1 MVGYV
6 NTRGLK
12 GSRYI
17 LEKISEGYDILL
29 LQETK
34 LADDMSFEL
43 NNFVFPDGAIRAGL
57 AMAYRKNSD
66 VNIELLDATAYNT
79 ADRQLQLIKV
89 THARLSH
96 PVIIANVYIHCES
109 APTAKD
115 WEFLQDITYAH
126 TNVLVMGDFNARHA
140 SWDKSG
146 GNRNGKGLYN
156 ALSDLDMYLLNSGVP
171 TRLGERA
178 GDPDTVIDLTLA
190 SGDIKDR
197 TDWRTGYHIG
207 SDHLLCQVRVKYA
220 LTRTYNT
227 KKIHPYHG
235 CSDNSI
241 WGFLRNL
248 ARKGRTSV
256 PAPRRKNAPDWWTA
270 DVDSAW
276 VNKNQKDREFMRA
289 KSREPGTDTVDFV
302 SARVER
308 NKATAL
314 YKKAAAVACRKQW
327 DDLCER
333 SNLDTA
339 QFWNFLRNLDKRYTT
354 LVTCMYDED
363 GNHLQT
369 TEEQG
374 QAFLN
379 RFIKQSDH
387 DDGDARTSLLKQL
400 DGISVQAEPDQDF
413 TEEEIISAIKSSRNG
428 APGPDAVGIT
438 VFKHLDEDARTQLT
452 RAYNKSWRTGEIP
465 EKWTDS
471 YINPVPKPHKD
482 HRYLKGHRIITCQ
495 NVIGKIPEKI
505 VARRLTSFIEPFLPT
520 GLGGYR
526 PGRETWVNAA
536 AFAAETWEGFEARE
550 DTLAV
555 ALDLEDAYNKVHL
568 PLLSDKMLHLGI
580 SVQCVKWVMAA
591 LSKRRC
597 ILKYRNWR
605 SEWTTISTGLPQ
617 GSPLSPVLFNIY
629 TRDLAHLDNPVV
641 RIRTFADDIL
651 VSAKG
656 DCRDQLQA
664 RVQSALSSIMKQCE
678 EDGCEINGDKAAALF
693 CTLNNKLTQDSLP
706 VPAYGGT
713 NIEPSNSLRYLG
725 VVFDRQLNF
734 TDHVNNTLQRAI
746 RGMNALRAAAG
757 RKAEERHLVTLY
769 KALVLSVIDYA
780 LPMVQLNQ
788 NQLNCVERLQ
798 NSCLRIITGCTRSTP
813 IPVLQHL
820 VGVTSIRTRQ
830 ELARTSLVTK
840 SLQEK
845 DHGLHQLM
853 VRHKEDCM
861 YVQPESYALRTR
873 KPRVNPHRRLNRKS
887 WVDSSFVAVEIL
899 CGLQNIAP
907 SPMWSQIGSDFEQ
920 RVVIRFG
927 RECREWS
934 NGRAEAA
941 CRDMFREIGGD
952 QAMLVATDGSFD
964 PAKNRAGWGFAAYLN
979 GEKIMEQCGAH
990 NIYTSSTRMEVEAVN
1005 RALQWL
1011 AREHPDDGP
1020 VIVATDSM
1028 ALLSKIQSGWIPVGW
1043 IHPSEA
1049 PIMGKITWVYVPG
1062 HSGVLVNE
1070 EADRLAATACE
1081 YTPLGLYHSDIKL
1094 LGRYKAQESVS
1105 NLLVDSSEGCRLRE
1119 AGVKYGTASTSHHKG
1134 PDRCRHNQL
1143 ITGNISQSTLHLL
1156 LQRREMVKEDSVNW
1170 MPLR

>member
-1 MVGYV
+1 M
-6 NTRGLK
+6 LF
-12 GSRYI
+12 
-17 LEKISEGYDILL
+17 
-29 LQETK
+29 QETK
-34 LADDMSFEL
+34 LADHTSFEL
-43 NNFVFPDGAIRAGL
+43 TNFVFPDDAIQAGL
-57 AMAYRKNSD
+57 AVAYRKNSN
-66 VNIELLDATAYNT
+66 VNIELLNATAYNT

-89 THARLSH
+89 THERLSH

-115 WEFLQDITYAH
+115 WEFLQDITFAH
-126 TNVLVMGDFNARHA
+126 TNVLAMGDFNARHI

-146 GNRNGKGLYN
+146 GNRNGIGLYS
-156 ALSDLDMYLLNSGVP
+156 ALPDLDLYLLNSGVP

-197 TDWRTGYHIG
+197 TEWRTGHHIG
-207 SDHLLCQVRVKYA
+207 SDHLMCQVRVKYA
-220 LTRTYNT
+220 LTRTAQT
-227 KKIHPYHG
+227 RKKHPYHG
-235 CSDNSI
+235 CNDNSI
-241 WGFLRNL
+241 WGFLKKL
-248 ARKGRTSV
+248 ARKERISKPT
-256 PAPRRKNAPDWWTA
+256 PRRKNAPDWWTA
-270 DVDSAW
+270 EVDSAW
-276 VNKNQKDREFMRA
+276 IKKNHKDRAFMRA
-289 KSREPGTDTVDFV
+289 KSKEQSTDTDFIT
-302 SARVER
+302 ARLER

-314 YKKAAAVACRKQW
+314 YKKAAASACRKQW

-339 QFWNFLRNLDKRYTT
+339 QFWKFHRNFDKRCTT
-354 LVTCMYDED
+354 HVTCMYDDD
-363 GNHLQT
+363 GKLLQT

-374 QAFLN
+374 EAFLN

-387 DDGDARTSLLKQL
+387 NDNDARTSLLKQL
-400 DGISVQAEPDQDF
+400 DDISVQAEPDQDF
-413 TEEEIISAIKSSRNG
+413 TEEEITSAIKSSRNG

-438 VFKHLDEDARTQLT
+438 VFKNLAEDARTQLI
-452 RAYNKSWRTGEIP
+452 RAYNKSWRTGEVP

-471 YINPVPKPHKD
+471 YINPVPKPQKD

-536 AFAAETWEGFEARE
+536 AFAVETWEGFEAKE

-568 PLLSDKMLHLGI
+568 PTLSDKMLHLGI
-580 SVQCVKWVMAA
+580 SVQCVKWVMMA

-597 ILKYRNWR
+597 ILKYSNWR

-629 TRDLAHLDNPVV
+629 TLELARLDSPTV
-641 RIRTFADDIL
+641 RIRTFADDVL

-656 DCRDQLQA
+656 ESKEQLLA
-664 RVQSALSSIMKQCE
+664 RVQSALSSIMQQCE
-678 EDGCEINGDKAAALF
+678 DDGCEINGDKAAALF

-725 VVFDRQLNF
+725 VIFDRQLNF
-734 TDHVNNTLQRAI
+734 ADHINNTLHRAVK
-746 RGMNALRAAAG
+746 GVNALRAAAG
-757 RKAEERHLVTLY
+757 RRAEERHLVTLY
-769 KALVLSVIDYA
+769 KALVLSVLDYA

-788 NQLNCVERLQ
+788 NQLNRAERLQ

-813 IPVLQHL
+813 IPVLHHL

-830 ELARTSLVTK
+830 ELARTALITK

-845 DHGLHQLM
+845 DHGLHQLAIK
-853 VRHKEDCM
+853 HKEDCM
-861 YVQPESYALRTR
+861 YVPPESYALRTR

-887 WVDSSFVAVEIL
+887 WVDSSFAAVENL
-899 CGLQNIAP
+899 CGLQNVAP
-907 SPMWSQIGSDFEQ
+907 SPMWSPIGKDFEQ
-920 RVVIRFG
+920 NVVIRFG

-934 NGRAEAA
+934 AGRAEAA

-952 QAMLVATDGSFD
+952 QALLVATDGSFD
-964 PAKNRAGWGFAAYLN
+964 PANNRAGWGFAAYLN
-979 GEKIMEQCGAH
+979 GKKIMEQCGAH
-990 NIYTSSTRMEVEAVN
+990 NVYTSSTRMEVEAVH

-1011 AREHPDDGP
+1011 ARDHPEDGP

-1028 ALLSKIQSGWIPVGW
+1028 ALLSKIQSGWMPDGW

-1049 PIMGKITWVYVPG
+1049 PVMGRITWVYVPG
-1062 HSGVLVNE
+1062 HSGVIVNE
-1070 EADRLAATACE
+1070 EADRLAATAGE
-1081 YTPLGLYHSDIKL
+1081 YTQLNLYQSDVKL
-1094 LGRYKAQESVS
+1094 LGRYKAQESVH
-1105 NLLVDSSEGCRLRE
+1105 NLLQDSSEGCRLLE
-1119 AGVKYGTASTSHHKG
+1119 ADVKFGIASTSRYHG
-1134 PDRCRHNQL
+1134 PDRCRHNQRM
-1143 ITGNISQSTLHLL
+1143 TGNVSTSTLHLL
-1156 LQRREMVKEDSVNW
+1156 LQRPTMVMGSCAKMVPSQDHLSDD
-1170 MPLR
+1170 R